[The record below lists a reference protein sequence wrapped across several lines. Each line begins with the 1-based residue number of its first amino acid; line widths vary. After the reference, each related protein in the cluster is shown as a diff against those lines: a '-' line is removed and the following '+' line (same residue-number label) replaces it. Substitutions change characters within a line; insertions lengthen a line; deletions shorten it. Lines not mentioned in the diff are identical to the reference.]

1 MKPGVYTIFL
11 TIKRPFRWRA
21 LGILVLLLF
30 LANLA
35 GIPLLRAT
43 NAPIEPVWQWG
54 VYTVITAV
62 LIGLGLYLGSRI
74 GLGAPLIEGLLH
86 RDEIGDWT
94 CSVLAWGLLSAIAG
108 SLVILPMNLNAN
120 PEQYPASWQ
129 LILASI
135 KAGVMEEIMMR
146 ILLMSFFA
154 WLGSLV
160 SKTSD
165 GRPTRAV
172 YWVAIVLCALLFGW
186 SHVDARLTMPG
197 ITVSHIVFI
206 MSSNTFLG
214 IVLGWLFWKL
224 GLECAMFAHFMIDA
238 IVSGIVMP
246 VYFSRNPLLQIGL
259 LIGLIIAAALSVRVL
274 TRTGSKAKCG
284 GER

>member
-1 MKPGVYTIFL
+1 MKPGIYTIIL
-11 TIKRPFRWRA
+11 PVKRPFRWRV
-21 LGILVLLLF
+21 LGTLVVLLF

-35 GIPLLRAT
+35 AIPLLRAT
-43 NAPIEPVWQWG
+43 NAPIEPAWYWG
-54 VYTVITAV
+54 VYTAVTAV
-62 LIGLGLYLGSRI
+62 LISLGLYLGSRI
-74 GLGAPLIEGLLH
+74 GLGAPLIEGLLG
-86 RDEIGDWT
+86 RDEIGDWAH
-94 CSVLAWGLLSAIAG
+94 SLLAWGMLSAVVG
-108 SLVILPMNLNAN
+108 SLIILPANLNAN
-120 PEQYPASWQ
+120 SEHYPASWL

-135 KAGVMEEIMMR
+135 KAGVMEEITMR
-146 ILLMSFFA
+146 ILLMSFFV
-154 WLGSLV
+154 WLGSLI

-172 YWVAIVLCALLFGW
+172 FWVAIVLCALLFGW
-186 SHVDARLTMPG
+186 SHVDARLAMPG
-197 ITVSHIVFI
+197 ITASHIVFI
-206 MSSNTFLG
+206 MGSNTFLG

-246 VYFSRNPLLQIGL
+246 VYFSRNPLLQIEL

-284 GER
+284 GEQ